1 MTFIR
6 FKGTIHCSAI
16 LPCNNEISGD
26 EVLEMS
32 KIAYEAV
39 RKDIQEKISN
49 CTQGGDPEYLDNFD
63 DFAVNCVKIDEVN
76 SFVEEIGNI
85 LEANFDSLTLFKVT
99 FSISKEDS
107 NTYVYTAYINE
118 TYETMWEYFNNED
131 LED

>member
-39 RKDIQEKISN
+39 RKDIQ
-49 CTQGGDPEYLDNFD
+49 EYLDNFD